1 MDGTARLFAGGN
13 NPCRWIRR
21 NVKISDVKSLSEMTI
36 VGDWR
41 INKEINIGEIFTVV
55 SLLCVLVGFFVVQDR
70 RIEKNSIVNEQQ
82 SEQIDGIVRQIE
94 ANRIEQKSDINRLDG
109 KLDDI
114 RNLIIQQGK

>member
-1 MDGTARLFAGGN
+1 
-13 NPCRWIRR
+13 
-21 NVKISDVKSLSEMTI
+21 MTV

-82 SEQIDGIVRQIE
+82 SEQIDGIVRQLE
-94 ANRIEQKSDINRLDG
+94 ANRIEQKSDINRLDS

-114 RNLIIQQGK
+114 RNLIIEQQGK